1 MLDHMEE
8 IYGYIENIV
17 FTEEEKGFTVA
28 RLKEPKKKELICIV
42 GYMPSVQP
50 GESIRCKGE
59 WKIHPEYGQQFEVKS
74 FELQAP
80 TDLVGIQKYLESG
93 MIKGIGPI
101 YAERIV
107 HRFGL
112 NTLDIID
119 KSPERLLEISGIGE
133 KRIEKIK
140 TCWHEQQSIREVMIF
155 LRGHGVSP
163 SYAQKIFKKYGDKS
177 VEKVRSN
184 PFQLAKEI
192 HGIGFKSADAIAQ
205 GLGISPDSPSRI
217 DAGIEYTLWE
227 LSNDGH
233 VCYPLKDLVPEIEA
247 ILQVPKEAIEKRIQI
262 LVERQEIVKD
272 GDKVWV
278 RALFLT
284 EIGIA
289 RELSRLAQAP
299 CRIRPVHIDKAIDW
313 VQNKLQIELA
323 PEQKIAVGLGV
334 KEKTLIVTGGPGTG
348 KSTIT
353 KAILSI
359 TEKITS
365 RILLAAPTGRAA
377 KRMSE
382 ITGKKAFTIHS
393 LLEIDFATGKFKRN
407 RDNPLVCDLIIVDE
421 ASMIDT
427 QLMNHL
433 LKAIP
438 AETRVIFI
446 GDVDQLP
453 SVGPGNVLKDL
464 IHSERLPVIQLKKI
478 FRQAAGSLI
487 ITNAHRINQGEFP
500 DLSYHPRAD
509 FQFIESENP
518 DEVVKT
524 IVDLVTNRLPKTYR
538 FHRFDDIQVL
548 SPMKRGLIGSENL
561 NAILQ
566 QHLNPSPTPLF
577 RMGRC
582 FHVGDKVM
590 QIRNN
595 YEKEV
600 YNGDVGK
607 ITEIDLTEQTMKV
620 GFEGKIVSYDFIEI
634 DELIL
639 AYAVS
644 IHKYQGSEC
653 PCVIIPVHTSHF
665 KMLFRNLLY
674 TGLTRGK
681 KRVVFVGTKKALA
694 IAIRNEEVLKRHTG
708 LKEALSQFLRP
719 KISVI
724 EPSLSFL

>member
-1 MLDHMEE
+1 MEE

-17 FTEEEKGFTVA
+17 FADSEKGFTVA
-28 RLKEPKKKELICIV
+28 RLKEPKKKDLTCIV
-42 GYMPSVQP
+42 GIIPSVQP
-50 GESIRCKGE
+50 GETIRCKGT
-59 WKIHPEYGQQFEVKS
+59 WKIHPEYGQQFEVAS

-93 MIKGIGPI
+93 MIKGIGPV

-107 HRFGL
+107 KCFGL
-112 NTLDIID
+112 NTLAVID
-119 KSPERLLEISGIGE
+119 KTPDRLLEVSGIGE

-140 TCWHEQQSIREVMIF
+140 SCWQEQQAIRDVMIF

-163 SYAQKIFKKYGDKS
+163 SYAQKIFKKYGDS
-177 VEKVRSN
+177 SIEKVRSN
-184 PFQLAKEI
+184 PYQLAKEI
-192 HGIGFKSADAIAQ
+192 HGIGFKTADAIAQ
-205 GLGISPDSPSRI
+205 GLGIPMDSAARLG
-217 DAGIEYTLWE
+217 AGIEHALWE
-227 LSNDGH
+227 LSSDGH
-233 VCYPLKDLVPEIEA
+233 VCYPLKELIPTVQEM
-247 ILQVPKEAIEKRIQI
+247 LQASPEAIEKRLEE
-262 LVERQEIVKD
+262 LVNAQDLVKD
-272 GDKVWV
+272 REMVWV
-278 RALFLT
+278 KPLYLT
-284 EIGIA
+284 EVGIA
-289 RELSRLAQAP
+289 RELARLVQSA
-299 CRIRPVHIDKAIDW
+299 CRLRAVHVDKALEW
-313 VQNKLQIELA
+313 VQQLHHIELA
-323 PEQKIAVGLGV
+323 PEQKLAVGRGV
-334 KEKTLIVTGGPGTG
+334 QEKVLIVTGGPGTG

-359 TEKITS
+359 TEKLTP

-382 ITGKKAFTIHS
+382 ITKKKASTIHS
-393 LLEIDFATGKFKRN
+393 LLEIDFTTGKFKRN

-433 LKAIP
+433 LKAVP
-438 AETRVIFI
+438 TEARVIFI
-446 GDVDQLP
+446 GDIDQLP
-453 SVGPGNVLKDL
+453 SVGPGNVLKD
-464 IHSERLPVIQLKKI
+464 IIQSERIAVVELKKI

-500 DLSYHPRAD
+500 DISYHPRGD
-509 FQFIESENP
+509 FQFIEAENP
-518 DEVVKT
+518 EDVVK
-524 IVDLVTNRLPKTYR
+524 IILDLVANALPKSHR

-561 NAILQ
+561 NSVLQ
-566 QHLNPSPTPLF
+566 QQLNPSFTPLF

-582 FHVGDKVM
+582 FHIGDKVM

-607 ITEIDLTEQTMKV
+607 IMEIDLTEQTLKV
-620 GFEGKIVSYDFIEI
+620 SFDGKLVPYDFLEI

-694 IAIRNEEVLKRHTG
+694 IAIRNEDVLKRHTG
-708 LKEALSQFLRP
+708 LKATLTQFLPPRP
-719 KISVI
+719 AHQILQPV
-724 EPSLSFL
+724 

>member
-1 MLDHMEE
+1 MEE
-8 IYGYIENIV
+8 IYGFIDSIV
-17 FTEEEKGFTVA
+17 FTESEKGFTVA
-28 RLKEPKKKELICIV
+28 RMKEPKKRELTCIV
-42 GYMPSVQP
+42 GIMPSVQP
-50 GESIRCKGE
+50 GETIRCKGG

-74 FELQAP
+74 FTAQAP
-80 TDLVGIQKYLESG
+80 SDLLGIQKYLESG
-93 MIKGIGPI
+93 MIKGIGPV

-107 HRFGL
+107 KCFGL
-112 NTLDIID
+112 DTLEIID
-119 KSPERLLEISGIGE
+119 KTPDRLMEVPGIGN
-133 KRIEKIK
+133 KRVEKIK
-140 TCWHEQQSIREVMIF
+140 ACWQEQQSIREVMVF

-163 SYAQKIFKKYGDKS
+163 SFAQKIFKNYGEKS
-177 VEKVRSN
+177 IEKVRSN

-192 HGIGFKSADAIAQ
+192 HGIGFKTADSIAQ
-205 GLGISPDSPSRI
+205 GLGIPEDSPARI
-217 DAGIEYTLWE
+217 DAGIEHTLWE
-227 LSNDGH
+227 LSKDGH
-233 VCYPLKDLVPEIEA
+233 VCFPFQDLIPAVEE
-247 ILQVPKEAIEKRIQI
+247 ILQVPKERIETRIHA
-262 LVERQEIVKD
+262 LVEKQDLVKQND
-272 GDKVWV
+272 IIWV
-278 RALFLT
+278 KPLFLT

-289 RELSRLAQAP
+289 RELARLTQSP
-299 CRIRPVHIDKAIDW
+299 CRIRAVDVEKALKW
-313 VQNKLQIELA
+313 VQQQLRIELA
-323 PEQKIAVGLGV
+323 PEQQTAVAQGI
-334 KEKTLIVTGGPGTG
+334 KEKVLIVTGGPGTG

-353 KAILSI
+353 KAILTIS
-359 TEKITS
+359 EKVTA

-377 KRMSE
+377 KRMAE
-382 ITGKKAFTIHS
+382 ITGKKASTIHS
-393 LLEIDFATGKFKRN
+393 LLEFDFASNKFKRN
-407 RDNPLVCDLIIVDE
+407 KDNPLACDLFIVDE

-438 AETRVIFI
+438 TEARVIFI

-464 IHSERLPVIQLKKI
+464 IQSDRIAVTELKKI

-487 ITNAHRINQGEFP
+487 VTNAHRINHGEFP
-500 DLSYHPRAD
+500 DISFHPRGD
-509 FQFIESENP
+509 FQFIEAENP
-518 DEVVKT
+518 EDVVK
-524 IVDLVTNRLPKTYR
+524 IILDLVTHRLPKTHR

-561 NAILQ
+561 NIALQ
-566 QHLNPSPTPLF
+566 QQLNPSPTPLF
-577 RMGRC
+577 RFGRC
-582 FHVGDKVM
+582 FHIGDKVM

-607 ITEIDLTEQTMKV
+607 IIEIDLTDQTLKV
-620 GFEGKIVSYDFIEI
+620 GFDGKIVPYDFIEI

-708 LKEALSQFLRP
+708 LRDCLR
-719 KISVI
+719 KFVTR
-724 EPSLSFL
+724 

>member
-1 MLDHMEE
+1 MEE

-17 FTEEEKGFTVA
+17 FTESEKGFTVA
-28 RLKEPKKKELICIV
+28 RLKEPKKRELTCIV
-42 GYMPSVQP
+42 GIMPSIQP
-50 GESIRCKGE
+50 GESIRCQGN
-59 WKIHPEYGQQFEVKS
+59 WKLHPEYGQQFEVKT
-74 FELQAP
+74 FELEAP
-80 TDLVGIQKYLESG
+80 SDLIGIQKYLESG
-93 MIKGIGPI
+93 MIKGIGPV

-107 HRFGL
+107 KYFGL
-112 NTLDIID
+112 ETLEIID
-119 KSPERLLEISGIGE
+119 KTPDRLLEVSGIGG
-133 KRIEKIK
+133 KRIDRIK
-140 TCWHEQQSIREVMIF
+140 VCWQEQRAVRDVMIF

-163 SYAQKIFKKYGDKS
+163 SFAQKIFKHYGEKS
-177 VEKVRSN
+177 IERVRSN

-205 GLGISPDSPSRI
+205 GLGIPQDSPTRV
-217 DAGIEYTLWE
+217 DAGIEHTLWE
-227 LSNDGH
+227 LSNEGH
-233 VCYPLKDLVPEIEA
+233 VCYPVSELLPKVAEILGVPQESILKRTEALIEQQDLV
-247 ILQVPKEAIEKRIQI
+247 
-262 LVERQEIVKD
+262 RQEE
-272 GDKVWV
+272 KVWV
-278 RALFLT
+278 RPLYLT
-284 EIGIA
+284 EIGIG
-289 RELSRLAQAP
+289 RELARLMQGA
-299 CRIRPVHIDKAIDW
+299 CRIRDVLVDKAIQW
-313 VQNKLQIELA
+313 VEQKLSIDLA
-323 PEQKIAVGLGV
+323 PEQRVAVGEGV
-334 KEKTLIVTGGPGTG
+334 SQKTLIVTGGPGTG

-353 KAILSI
+353 KAILAI

-365 RILLAAPTGRAA
+365 RIILAAPTGRAA

-393 LLEIDFATGKFKRN
+393 LLEIDFKTGKFKRN

-433 LKAIP
+433 LKAVP
-438 AETRVIFI
+438 TEARAIFI
-446 GDVDQLP
+446 GDIDQLP

-464 IHSERLPVIQLKKI
+464 IASERISVVQLQKI
-478 FRQAAGSLI
+478 FRQAEGSLI
-487 ITNAHRINQGEFP
+487 VTNAHRINRGEFP
-500 DLSYHPRAD
+500 DLSYHPKGD
-509 FQFIESENP
+509 FQFIEAEEP
-518 DEVVKT
+518 EEVVR
-524 IVDLVTNRLPKTYR
+524 IVVDLVANRLPKSHR

-548 SPMKRGLIGSENL
+548 SPMKRGVFGSENL
-561 NAILQ
+561 NVVLQ
-566 QHLNPSPTPLF
+566 QQLNPSPAPLI

-607 ITEIDLTEQTMKV
+607 IIEIDLNEQTLKV
-620 GFEGKIVSYDFIEI
+620 VFDGKSVSYEFLEI
-634 DELIL
+634 DELVL

-708 LKEALSQFLRP
+708 LKEAVQQFLNERRAWACVM
-719 KISVI
+719 K
-724 EPSLSFL
+724 EG

>member
-1 MLDHMEE
+1 MEE

-17 FTEEEKGFTVA
+17 FTESEKGFTVA
-28 RLKEPKKKELICIV
+28 RLKEPKKKELTCIV
-42 GYMPSVQP
+42 GYMPSIQP
-50 GESIRCKGE
+50 GESIRCKGG

-80 TDLVGIQKYLESG
+80 SDLLGIQKYLESG
-93 MIKGIGPI
+93 MIKGIGPV

-107 HRFGL
+107 KCFGL
-112 NTLDIID
+112 NTLDVID
-119 KSPERLLEISGIGE
+119 KSPDRLLEVPGIGG
-133 KRIEKIK
+133 KRVDKIK
-140 TCWHEQQSIREVMIF
+140 VCWSEQQSIREVMIF

-163 SYAQKIFKKYGDKS
+163 SYAQKIFKNYGNQS
-177 VEKVRSN
+177 IEKVRSN

-192 HGIGFKSADAIAQ
+192 HGIGFKSADLIAQ
-205 GLGISPDSPSRI
+205 NIGIPLDSPARI
-217 DAGIEYTLWE
+217 DAGIEHTLWE
-227 LSNDGH
+227 MSNDGH
-233 VCYPLKDLVPEIEA
+233 VCYPLKDLLPAVEA
-247 ILQVPKEAIEKRIQI
+247 ILEVAQDVIEKRIQA
-262 LVERQEIVKD
+262 LVEKQDLVRENETIWVKP
-272 GDKVWV
+272 
-278 RALFLT
+278 LFLT
-284 EIGIA
+284 EVGIA
-289 RELSRLAQAP
+289 RELARLDQSP
-299 CRIRPVHIDKAIDW
+299 CRIRAVDVDKAMDW
-313 VQNKLQIELA
+313 VQQQLKIELA
-323 PEQKIAVGLGV
+323 PEQKTAVSQGV
-334 KEKTLIVTGGPGTG
+334 SEKLLIVTGGPGTG

-359 TEKITS
+359 TEKITT
-365 RILLAAPTGRAA
+365 RIILAAPTGRAA

-393 LLEIDFATGKFKRN
+393 LLEIDFATGKFKHN

-438 AETRVIFI
+438 SDARAIFI

-464 IHSERLPVIQLKKI
+464 ILSQRVPVIQLKKI

-500 DLSYHPRAD
+500 DISYHPKAD
-509 FQFIESENP
+509 FQFIEAENP
-518 DEVVKT
+518 EDVVKI
-524 IVDLVTNRLPKTYR
+524 IVDLVASRLPKSHR
-538 FHRFDDIQVL
+538 FHKFDDIQVL

-561 NAILQ
+561 NTVLQ

-582 FHVGDKVM
+582 FHIGDKVM

-607 ITEIDLTEQTMKV
+607 IIEIDLTEQTLKV
-620 GFEGKIVSYDFIEI
+620 GFEGKIVPYDFIEI

-665 KMLFRNLLY
+665 KLLFRNLLY

-681 KRVVFVGTKKALA
+681 KRVIFVGTKKAIA

-708 LKEALSQFLRP
+708 LQKTVCQYLSP
-719 KISVI
+719 KAKGHL
-724 EPSLSFL
+724 EPVLLKNI